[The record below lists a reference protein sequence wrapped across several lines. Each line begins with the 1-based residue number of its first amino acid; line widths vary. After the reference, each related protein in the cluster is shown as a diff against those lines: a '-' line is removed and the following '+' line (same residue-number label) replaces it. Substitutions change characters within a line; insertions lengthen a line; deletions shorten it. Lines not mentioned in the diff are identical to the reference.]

1 MFRTPSCLL
10 GNEIEPRVTHGH
22 SAAGYVQIGSL
33 TKVVTGTAL
42 MRMAEA
48 GVLGV
53 DDPIDRWLDT
63 PPGSGITLLHLAD
76 HTSGLPRQPP
86 GLPRSNPYRGFD
98 QAALAALLAGLGE
111 MATAPPG
118 ATEEYSNLGYALLGS
133 ALSVAAGIPYEE
145 LARHYVLEPLDIH
158 EMTAHPPAEQRLLA
172 TTSLLNRPRKPW
184 TMDGAILPAGG
195 LWATPRAAAR
205 VLTGLLVDKL
215 LGPPAPTWRKTGAV
229 TWHNG
234 ATEGASVF
242 AAALPDG
249 RWRLLHRLGGSPDTT
264 DRMGA
269 EALAVSRLSDA

>member
-10 GNEIEPRVTHGH
+10 ASGVEPRVTHGH
-22 SAAGYVQIGSL
+22 STTGYVQIGSL

-48 GVLGV
+48 GLLSV
-53 DDPIDRWLDT
+53 DDPIERWLDT
-63 PPGSGITLLHLAD
+63 PPGSGITLLQLAE

-86 GLPRSNPYRGFD
+86 GLPRKNPYSGFD
-98 QAALAALLAGLGE
+98 QAALDALLAGLGE
-111 MATAPPG
+111 MTTTPPG

-145 LARHYVLEPLDIH
+145 LVHTYVLKPLGIE
-158 EMTAHPPAEQRLLA
+158 EMTAYPPAEQRLLA

-195 LWATPRAAAR
+195 LWATPRAAAQL
-205 VLTGLLVDKL
+205 LTGLLVDKL
-215 LGPPAPTWRKTGAV
+215 LGPPAPTWQKTGAV

-234 ATEGASVF
+234 ATEGASIF
-242 AAALPDG
+242 AATLPDG
-249 RWRLLHRLGGSPDTT
+249 RWTLLHRLGGSPDTT
-264 DRMGA
+264 DLMGGK
-269 EALAVSRLSDA
+269 ALAASRL